1 MPNPHAPANRLAQ
14 ATSPYLLQHA
24 HNPVDWFPWGPEALQ
39 KAQAEDK
46 PILVSIG
53 YSACHWCHVMERESF
68 EDPDLAA
75 LMNHHFVCIKVDRE
89 ERPDVDQIYMD
100 AVQAMGL
107 NGGWPL
113 NVFLLPDTRPFYGG
127 TYFRPD
133 QWGHLLQQIE
143 QAYRQNRGQ
152 LEESAGQFTRVLNRS
167 EARQYGLQVAL
178 PQANDWFTTAK
189 ADEIFANL
197 AQQFDPERGG
207 MGRPPKFPMPSI
219 YLFLLRL
226 HHHTGQ
232 ARALQHVQLTLNRMA
247 NGGIYDQI
255 GGGFARYSV
264 DGDWFA
270 PHFEKMLYDNAQ
282 LVSLYAE
289 AFAAT
294 GDPLYRDVVSQ
305 TVDFVARELTSPEG
319 GFYAALDADSEGEEG
334 LFYTWTNDELN
345 EVLRADAP
353 LAKAYYNCQADG
365 NWEHGRNILHREMPD
380 HVFAQTAG
388 LPLAD
393 LRAKVADWQA
403 RLLHARA
410 ARVRPG
416 LDDKVL
422 SGWNG
427 LMLKGLA
434 DAYAALGEPRFLA
447 QAQANATF
455 LYQNMWA
462 DGQLYRNY
470 KNGVANI
477 PGYLEDYALV
487 AQGLLA
493 LYQVGFDERW
503 LRWAQE
509 LVDQALARFYDPAEH
524 LFFFTANDAEPLIA
538 RKKELFDNVISS
550 SNSVMANNLYWLGHL
565 LEEPGQPRYRPLALQ
580 MLHQVL
586 PLLAKDARYLSNWGC
601 LYTTQLSAT
610 VEVAVVGPDHR
621 ALALALH
628 RPYLPNKVVLAT
640 ATTSQLP
647 LLVHRPAKPG
657 ETWAYVC
664 RDHACRLPVREA
676 EAALAQMR
684 TP

>member
-1 MPNPHAPANRLAQ
+1 MPHPHSPANRLAQ

-24 HNPVDWFPWGPEALQ
+24 HNPVDWFPWGEEALQ
-39 KAQAEDK
+39 KARAEDK

-68 EDPDLAA
+68 EDQEIAA
-75 LMNHHFVCIKVDRE
+75 LMNRHFVCIKVDRE

-133 QWGHLLQQIE
+133 QWGYLLQQIDL
-143 QAYRQNRGQ
+143 AYRQSRNK
-152 LEESAGQFTRVLNRS
+152 LEESAEQFTRVLNRS
-167 EARQYGLQVAL
+167 EARQYGLQLAL
-178 PQANDWFTTAK
+178 PEAHDWFTVAK
-189 ADEIFANL
+189 ADEIFATL
-197 AQQFDPERGG
+197 AQQFDSERGG

-270 PHFEKMLYDNAQ
+270 PHFEKMLYDNGQ

-334 LFYTWTNDELN
+334 LFYTWTNEELN

-353 LAKAYYNCQADG
+353 LAKAYYNCQAGG

-403 RLLHARA
+403 RLLRARA
-410 ARVRPG
+410 GRVRPG

-447 QAQANATF
+447 LAQANATF

-509 LVDQALARFYDPAEH
+509 LVDQALARFYDPTEH

-565 LEEPGQPRYRPLALQ
+565 VEAPGQPRYRPLALQ

-610 VEVAVVGPDHR
+610 VEVAVVGEGCQ
-621 ALALALH
+621 ALAQALH
-628 RPYLPNKVVLAT
+628 QPYLPNKVVLAT
-640 ATTSQLP
+640 ATASELP
-647 LLVHRPAKPG
+647 LLAHRPAKPG

-676 EAALAQMR
+676 GAALALMR